1 MEGLAE
7 CISMPTGDEI
17 FAATWAK
24 WGPDGEGLCVAELP
38 AGGVGYGKFLM
49 VFEVGDEEA
58 DDEWG
63 AGGKRGREERGDL
76 TLEESLTL
84 EGMSLIQEE
93 EEEEEEESYS
103 TA

>member
-1 MEGLAE
+1 
-7 CISMPTGDEI
+7 
-17 FAATWAK
+17 
-24 WGPDGEGLCVAELP
+24 
-38 AGGVGYGKFLM
+38 